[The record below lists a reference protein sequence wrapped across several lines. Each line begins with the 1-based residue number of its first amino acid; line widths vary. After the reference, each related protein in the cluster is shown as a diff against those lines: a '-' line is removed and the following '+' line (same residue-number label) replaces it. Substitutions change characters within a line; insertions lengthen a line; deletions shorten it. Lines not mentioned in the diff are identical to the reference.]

1 MDRKTRAKVSTDCLK
16 TLLVLRQP
24 NLLAETVPSNN
35 IGLHTGNCLLQ
46 YSDEDIEDEDIE
58 DEDIEDEDIEDEDME
73 SAEEQDRMCFTC
85 TLCTVHGVNVQIS

>member
-58 DEDIEDEDIEDEDME
+58 DEDIEDEDME
-73 SAEEQDRMCFTC
+73 SAEEQDRVCFTC
-85 TLCTVHGVNVQIS
+85 TLCTVRGINVQIS